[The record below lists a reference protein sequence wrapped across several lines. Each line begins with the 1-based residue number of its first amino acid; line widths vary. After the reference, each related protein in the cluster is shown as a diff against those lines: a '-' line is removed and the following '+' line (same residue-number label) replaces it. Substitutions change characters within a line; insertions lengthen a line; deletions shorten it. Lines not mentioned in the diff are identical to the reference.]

1 MYCKLCHFEVYET
14 CTSHSSFS
22 HRWYVSKI
30 SRAQAEDLLLEK
42 EGNHYKQK
50 DGSFLVRNSESSPGD
65 FSLSVK

>member
-1 MYCKLCHFEVYET
+1 MPFWSVWNLY
-14 CTSHSSFS
+14 FS
-22 HRWYVSKI
+22 LIIFHRWYVSKI